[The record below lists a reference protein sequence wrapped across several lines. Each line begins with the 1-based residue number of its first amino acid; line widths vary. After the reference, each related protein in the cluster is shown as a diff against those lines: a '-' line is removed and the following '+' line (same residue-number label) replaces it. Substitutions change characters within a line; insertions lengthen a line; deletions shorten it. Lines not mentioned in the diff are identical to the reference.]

1 MKTKNPILFLLLF
14 LPLASITAGGLSE
27 EIYTSFK
34 AGPAYEIEE
43 EICFLTAYRLY
54 RAPRGL
60 RRFPD
65 GGQSRTVFQSTYIL
79 TLKEG
84 LPVVWKELPGVPV
97 TNSQIVSKSREL
109 LGQTGT
115 LHEDFD
121 INYTNRLIRRIGPVT
136 AGFPSPLLYSSK
148 KTQPL
153 IEDIIRLEGDLPYR
167 QAIIRQYV
175 PTARMA
181 EKILKQMDEYKEKLD
196 GADLAGYNIY
206 SDDTR
211 RVLESISLPEKGDI
225 P

>member
-1 MKTKNPILFLLLF
+1 MKTKSQFLFLLLF
-14 LPLASITAGGLSE
+14 LPLASITANGLSE

-65 GGQSRTVFQSTYIL
+65 GGQSRTVFQGTYIL
-79 TLKEG
+79 TLKKG
-84 LPVVWKELPGVPV
+84 LPLVWKELPGVPV
-97 TNSQIVSKSREL
+97 SNSQIVSQSREL

-115 LHEDFD
+115 LHEEFD
-121 INYTNRLIRRIGPVT
+121 INFTNRLIRRIGPVT

-148 KTQPL
+148 KPDEL
-153 IEDIIRLEGDLPYR
+153 LKDIIRLKGDLPYR

-175 PTARMA
+175 STAPPPPPPPPG
-181 EKILKQMDEYKEKLD
+181 KQ
-196 GADLAGYNIY
+196 G
-206 SDDTR
+206 R
-211 RVLESISLPEKGDI
+211 F
-225 P
+225 